1 LWEKL
6 TFSTSSQGVEG
17 WRCVDRSGSVVISTV
32 CWVGF
37 YVFSAAALCVVFVK
51 SHKKASVQGAVVD
64 AVLRR

>member
-1 LWEKL
+1 
-6 TFSTSSQGVEG
+6 VEG
-17 WRCVDRSGSVVISTV
+17 WHCVERSGSVVISTV

>member
-1 LWEKL
+1 
-6 TFSTSSQGVEG
+6 VEG
-17 WRCVDRSGSVVISTV
+17 WRCVERSGSVVISTV